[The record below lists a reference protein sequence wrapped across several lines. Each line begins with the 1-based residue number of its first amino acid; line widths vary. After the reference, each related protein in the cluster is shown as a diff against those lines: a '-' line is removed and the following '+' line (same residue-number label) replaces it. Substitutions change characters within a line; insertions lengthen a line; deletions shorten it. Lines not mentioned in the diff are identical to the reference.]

1 LTRKVTNPEV
11 GGAYPKAMN
20 TPGRRALYDNL
31 DKDEGLALAVDAAA
45 RASRQDDWRS
55 NSFKIK
61 RVRNAIRAA
70 LEMPGTQVGSGSDSP
85 YAARVREEPP
95 AYGVKRTKP
104 SDELV
109 ERVLELVKNQHE
121 Y

>member
-1 LTRKVTNPEV
+1 MRRGSGRFTRCSR
-11 GGAYPKAMN
+11 

-70 LEMPGTQVGSGSDSP
+70 LESAGPQGGSGSDGP

-95 AYGVKRTKP
+95 AYGVKRTEP

-109 ERVLELVKNQHE
+109 ERVFELVKNENE